1 MFTQENLEK
10 FGTAIVENFNE
21 WSNAHNGGYN
31 VGTVTVEFEEGKKYI
46 RVIKNDGVSQFV
58 HSFVLKEDGSIW
70 KAAGWKAPAK
80 NKPRGNIDNLAPNV
94 VYWTGA
100 F

>member
-10 FGTAIVENFNE
+10 FGAGIVENFNQCAI
-21 WSNAHNGGYN
+21 AHNNGYG
-31 VGTVTVEFEEGKKYI
+31 VGKTTVQFEEGKKYI
-46 RVIKNDGVSQFV
+46 RVIRNDGVQRSA
-58 HSFVLKEDGSIW
+58 HSFVSKEDGSIW

-80 NKPRGNIDNLAPNV
+80 NKARGNIDNLTPNV